1 MQHKKLYRIYFTEFN
16 DENFKKVVDI
26 LKEKY
31 NSQVNIM
38 KSNVIDEFRAIEIY
52 LDNDSY
58 LNEIK
63 SLVTSL
69 TGSQYVRV
77 DFIDTAR

>member
-1 MQHKKLYRIYFTEFN
+1 LQHKKLYRIYFTEFN

-31 NSQVNIM
+31 NSQVNVM
-38 KSNVIDEFRAIEIY
+38 KSNVIDEFRAIELY

>member
-1 MQHKKLYRIYFTEFN
+1 LKHKKLYRIYFTEFN

>member
-63 SLVTSL
+63 GLVTSL

>member
-31 NSQVNIM
+31 NSQVNVM
-38 KSNVIDEFRAIEIY
+38 KSNVIDEFRAIELY
-52 LDNDSY
+52 FDNDSY

-77 DFIDTAR
+77 DFIDTSR

>member
-1 MQHKKLYRIYFTEFN
+1 MKHKKLYRIYFTEFN

>member
-1 MQHKKLYRIYFTEFN
+1 LQHKKLYRIYFTEFN

-31 NSQVNIM
+31 NSQVNVM
-38 KSNVIDEFRAIEIY
+38 KSNVIDEFRAIELY
-52 LDNDSY
+52 FDNDSY

>member
-1 MQHKKLYRIYFTEFN
+1 LQHKKLYRIYFTEFN

-31 NSQVNIM
+31 NSQVNVM
-38 KSNVIDEFRAIEIY
+38 KSNVIDEFRAIELY

-77 DFIDTAR
+77 DFIDTSR

>member
-1 MQHKKLYRIYFTEFN
+1 LQHKKLYRIYFTEFN

>member
-31 NSQVNIM
+31 NSQVNVM
-38 KSNVIDEFRAIEIY
+38 KSNVIDEFRAIELY
-52 LDNDSY
+52 FDNDSY

>member
-1 MQHKKLYRIYFTEFN
+1 
-16 DENFKKVVDI
+16 
-26 LKEKY
+26 
-31 NSQVNIM
+31 M
-38 KSNVIDEFRAIEIY
+38 KSNVIDEFRAIELY

>member
-1 MQHKKLYRIYFTEFN
+1 LQHKKLYRIYFTEFN

-63 SLVTSL
+63 GLVTSL

>member
-38 KSNVIDEFRAIEIY
+38 KSNVIDEFRAIELY

>member
-1 MQHKKLYRIYFTEFN
+1 LQHKKLYRIYFTEFN

-38 KSNVIDEFRAIEIY
+38 KSNVIDEFRAIELY

-77 DFIDTAR
+77 DFIDTSR

>member
-38 KSNVIDEFRAIEIY
+38 KSNVIDEFRAIELY

-77 DFIDTAR
+77 DFIDTSR

>member
-31 NSQVNIM
+31 NSQVNVM
-38 KSNVIDEFRAIEIY
+38 KSNVIDEFRAIELY

-63 SLVTSL
+63 SLVISL

-77 DFIDTAR
+77 DFIDTSR

>member
-31 NSQVNIM
+31 NSQVNVM
-38 KSNVIDEFRAIEIY
+38 KSNVIDEFRAIELY

>member
-31 NSQVNIM
+31 NSQVNVM
-38 KSNVIDEFRAIEIY
+38 KSNVIDEFRAIELY

-77 DFIDTAR
+77 DFIDTSR